1 MVERARE
8 AMEAGEGVAYRAP
21 SSFASAAE
29 YGRAIL
35 ETPRRLCERAWA
47 VTTPTEEMTEVKAR
61 SGAEMSRSLH
71 WWDVVALGVGGMV
84 GAGIF
89 VSTGTAAHQYAGPS
103 VVIAYLVAGVSALL
117 SALCY
122 TEFAVEMPVAGGA
135 FSYLRV
141 TFGEFAA
148 FITGANL
155 IMEYVLSNAAVAR
168 SFTSYAASAYGVLHA
183 DAWRVH
189 VEGLASGY
197 DRIDLVAVSV
207 VLLLTVCLCCS
218 TQKSSMFNLVMTVLH
233 IAFIFFIII
242 AGFVK
247 GDTKN
252 LVQAGDPAANPSGFA
267 PLGIRGIFNGAAIVY
282 FSYIG
287 FDAVSTTAEEVKNPA
302 RNMPIGVSGSVILVT
317 VLYSLIAVALCMLQP
332 YDMIDTGAPFSTA
345 FQHVV
350 GWEWATNFIGA
361 GASLGIMTSLLV
373 AMLGQA
379 RYLCVLGRANIVP
392 RWFAAVNSTTGTPV
406 NATVFLGACT
416 AGIALFTDLSV
427 LLNLI
432 SIGTLFVFYMVA
444 NALIFR
450 RHHVSGKTDAWPTA
464 AFLTLLSVLAV
475 TFVSVWQC
483 DKENRH
489 SWALY
494 LLGGLAIALT
504 TLFWV
509 KVPTAQKGKDWSV
522 PCMPWVA
529 AASIFL
535 NVFLLGS
542 VDKDSYIRFLA
553 WTAIAVVF
561 YLLYGVHSTHDA
573 EAQMSLDTPLKEF
586 VNWTV
591 DTPLKENYVEHKLD
605 GGARPL
611 VMQVIGESPPSWIQV
626 RPPSFQSVKL
636 AIGSDGVE
644 KGKR

>member
-1 MVERARE
+1 MG
-8 AMEAGEGVAYRAP
+8 AGEGVSYHAP
-21 SSFASAAE
+21 SSFSSASE

-35 ETPRRLCERAWA
+35 DTPRRLCERAWA
-47 VTTPTEEMTEVKAR
+47 VSTPTEEMTEVKAR
-61 SGAEMSRSLH
+61 SGTEMSRSLD
-71 WWDVVALGVGGMV
+71 WWDVIALGVGGMV
-84 GAGIF
+84 GAGVF
-89 VSTGTAAHQYAGPS
+89 VTTGTAAHQYAGPS
-103 VVIAYLVAGVSALL
+103 VVIAYLVAGISAML
-117 SALCY
+117 SALSY

-168 SFTSYAASAYGVLHA
+168 SFTAYAASAFGVLHA

-189 VEGLASGY
+189 VDGLSLGY
-197 DRIDLVAVSV
+197 NQIDPVAVSV

-233 IAFIFFIII
+233 MAFIFFIII
-242 AGFVK
+242 VGFVK

-252 LVQAGDPAANPSGFA
+252 LMQAGDPAANLSGFA

-282 FSYIG
+282 FSFIG

-302 RNMPIGVSGSVILVT
+302 RNMPIGVSWSVIIVT
-317 VLYSLIAVALCMLQP
+317 VVYSLIAIALCMLQP

-350 GWEWATNFIGA
+350 GWEWATNFIGV

-373 AMLGQA
+373 AMFGQA

-392 RWFAAVNSTTGTPV
+392 RWFAAVNSTTGTPI
-406 NATVFLGACT
+406 NATVFLGVCT

-450 RHHVSGKTDAWPTA
+450 RYHVPGKTNALPTA

-475 TFVSVWQC
+475 TFVTVWQC
-483 DKENRH
+483 DNYNRH
-489 SWALY
+489 NWALY
-494 LLGGLAIALT
+494 LLGGLAIAMT

-509 KVPTAQKGKDWSV
+509 KIPTAQKGKDWSV

-542 VDKDSYIRFLA
+542 VDKDSYVRFLA

-573 EAQMSLDTPLKEF
+573 EAQMSLDTSLKEF
-586 VNWTV
+586 GRWT
-591 DTPLKENYVEHKLD
+591 LD
-605 GGARPL
+605 ATSEAKNMEQNLEGGSRTL
-611 VMQVIGESPPSWIQV
+611 VAQAKYESPPSWKQFTA
-626 RPPSFQSVKL
+626 PT
-636 AIGSDGVE
+636 
-644 KGKR
+644 

>member
-1 MVERARE
+1 MGV
-8 AMEAGEGVAYRAP
+8 GEGVVYHP
-21 SSFASAAE
+21 SSSFSSASE

-35 ETPRRLCERAWA
+35 ETPRRLCERAWS
-47 VTTPTEEMTEVKAR
+47 VSTPTEEMTEVKAR

-71 WWDVVALGVGGMV
+71 WWDVIALGVGGMV
-84 GAGIF
+84 GAGVF
-89 VSTGTAAHQYAGPS
+89 VTTGTAAHKYAGPS
-103 VVIAYLVAGVSALL
+103 VVIAYLIAGVSALL

-135 FSYLRV
+135 FSYLRI

-189 VEGLASGY
+189 VDGLASGY
-197 DRIDLVAVSV
+197 DQIDPVAVLV

-247 GDTKN
+247 GDTEN
-252 LVQAGDPAANPSGFA
+252 LMQAGDAAANPSGFA
-267 PLGIRGIFNGAAIVY
+267 PLGIRGIFNGAAVVY

-302 RNMPIGVSGSVILVT
+302 RNMPIGVSGSVIIVT
-317 VLYSLIAVALCMLQP
+317 VLYTLIAVALCMLQP

-350 GWEWATNFIGA
+350 GLEWATNFIGA

-392 RWFAAVNSTTGTPV
+392 RWFAAVNPTTGTPI

-450 RHHVSGKTDAWPTA
+450 RHHVPGKTDALPTA
-464 AFLTLLSVLAV
+464 AFLTLLSVLAI
-475 TFVSVWQC
+475 TFVTAWQC
-483 DKENRH
+483 DKYNRH
-489 SWALY
+489 NWTLY
-494 LLGGLAIALT
+494 LLGGLAVALT

-542 VDKDSYIRFLA
+542 VDKDSYIRFLT

-573 EAQMSLDTPLKEF
+573 EALMSLDIPLKEF
-586 VNWTV
+586 AF
-591 DTPLKENYVEHKLD
+591 DTTSEEKYIEQKLEE
-605 GGARPL
+605 GC
-611 VMQVIGESPPSWIQV
+611 
-626 RPPSFQSVKL
+626 
-636 AIGSDGVE
+636 
-644 KGKR
+644 

>member
-1 MVERARE
+1 
-8 AMEAGEGVAYRAP
+8 
-21 SSFASAAE
+21 
-29 YGRAIL
+29 
-35 ETPRRLCERAWA
+35 
-47 VTTPTEEMTEVKAR
+47 
-61 SGAEMSRSLH
+61 
-71 WWDVVALGVGGMV
+71 
-84 GAGIF
+84 
-89 VSTGTAAHQYAGPS
+89 
-103 VVIAYLVAGVSALL
+103 
-117 SALCY
+117 
-122 TEFAVEMPVAGGA
+122 
-135 FSYLRV
+135 
-141 TFGEFAA
+141 
-148 FITGANL
+148 
-155 IMEYVLSNAAVAR
+155 MEYVLSNAAVAR

-189 VEGLASGY
+189 VDGLASGY

-332 YDMIDTGAPFSTA
+332 YDMVRIPFAITTLCSHMLCELAFVGLDMGSGSKSGCAYMQIDTGAPFSTA

-406 NATVFLGACT
+406 NATVFLGEF
-416 AGIALFTDLSV
+416 L
-427 LLNLI
+427 
-432 SIGTLFVFYMVA
+432 VF
-444 NALIFR
+444 
-450 RHHVSGKTDAWPTA
+450 
-464 AFLTLLSVLAV
+464 
-475 TFVSVWQC
+475 
-483 DKENRH
+483 
-489 SWALY
+489 
-494 LLGGLAIALT
+494 
-504 TLFWV
+504 
-509 KVPTAQKGKDWSV
+509 
-522 PCMPWVA
+522 
-529 AASIFL
+529 
-535 NVFLLGS
+535 
-542 VDKDSYIRFLA
+542 
-553 WTAIAVVF
+553 
-561 YLLYGVHSTHDA
+561 
-573 EAQMSLDTPLKEF
+573 
-586 VNWTV
+586 
-591 DTPLKENYVEHKLD
+591 
-605 GGARPL
+605 
-611 VMQVIGESPPSWIQV
+611 
-626 RPPSFQSVKL
+626 
-636 AIGSDGVE
+636 
-644 KGKR
+644 